1 MSKISN
7 FLRLNDDLWLVC
19 EHDGTKISFK
29 VDQNELLTLG
39 IHLVDVAINC
49 LRKSKKK
56 EAELADDLLS
66 FAMYQISKAKLKT
79 AQKKDE
85 Q

>member
-19 EHDGTKISFK
+19 EHEGTKISFK
-29 VDQNELLTLG
+29 VDQNELLTFG
-39 IHLVDVAINC
+39 IRLVDVAIDC

-56 EAELADDLLS
+56 EAELVDDLLS
-66 FAMYQISKAKLKT
+66 LAMHEISKAKR
-79 AQKKDE
+79 DE
-85 Q
+85 R